1 MYEKQVEII
10 NETGLHARPASLFI
24 AEAMKYKSNI
34 TLIKGEK
41 TANGKS
47 MLNVLSLGMN
57 KGTVITIKAEG
68 DDEQLAVEKL
78 VGFIAN
84 LQD

>member
-1 MYEKQVEII
+1 MFEKQVQVV

-24 AEAMKYKSNI
+24 AEAMKFKSNI
-34 TLIKGEK
+34 TLIKEGK

-78 VGFIAN
+78 VDFIAN
-84 LQD
+84 LKD

>member
-24 AEAMKYKSNI
+24 SEAMKFKSNI
-34 TLIKGEK
+34 TLVKEGK
-41 TANGKS
+41 SANGKS
-47 MLNVLSLGMN
+47 MLNVLSLGLN
-57 KGTVITIKAEG
+57 KGAVITIKAEG

-78 VGFIAN
+78 VDFIAN
-84 LQD
+84 LQE

>member
-78 VGFIAN
+78 VDFIAN